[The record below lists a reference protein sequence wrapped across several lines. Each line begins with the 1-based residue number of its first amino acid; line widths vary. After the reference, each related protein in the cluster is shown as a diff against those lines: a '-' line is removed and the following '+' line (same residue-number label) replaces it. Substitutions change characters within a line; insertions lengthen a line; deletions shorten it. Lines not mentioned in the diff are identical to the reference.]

1 MFKIWIDTNFNLTRY
16 FEIFELLP
24 GPLKERERIKEM
36 LQSTSA
42 SSQKYY
48 VISYKWWELWRFY
61 VNYNFVNNPKRKIAH
76 ISIVD
81 IEEMEE

>member
-42 SSQKYY
+42 SS
-48 VISYKWWELWRFY
+48 
-61 VNYNFVNNPKRKIAH
+61 
-76 ISIVD
+76 
-81 IEEMEE
+81 